1 MNKFAGRWGGGGG
14 LAQLV
19 ASNPAGCRAVFVQG
33 SGKLKGPKVRLE
45 GSARP
50 ELRSRARSQE
60 FPPWLY
66 LLQPVHCSVPQFGCL
81 QIGDDFNSDSLLA
94 WGVK

>member
-1 MNKFAGRWGGGGG
+1 MGD

-19 ASNPAGCRAVFVQG
+19 AGNPAGCRAVFVQG
-33 SGKLKGPKVRLE
+33 SGSLKGPKVRLE
-45 GSARP
+45 GSAWP

-60 FPPWLY
+60 FLPYLY
-66 LLQPVHCSVPQFGCL
+66 HLLLIQCSVPQFGCL
-81 QIGDDFNSDSLLA
+81 QIRDDFNSDSLA